1 MKPIINIDDL
11 EFRPHQHGDSF
22 QASCAQVSGRL
33 GAAKLGYSVAVVPP
47 GKRAYPFHNHHAN
60 EEMFF
65 VVSGSGQLR
74 YGGQV
79 FPIRAGDIIAA
90 PAGDRSTAHQI
101 VNDSAAEL
109 RYISVSTMI
118 RPEIVEY
125 PDSNKFSASTAAP
138 GTPAAFRQM
147 SPCAPSL
154 DYWHGEN

>member
-1 MKPIINIDDL
+1 MKPIINIDEL
-11 EFRPHQHGDSF
+11 KLNTYEHGTSF
-22 QASCAQVSGRL
+22 QASSAQVSGQI
-33 GAAKLGYSVAVVPP
+33 GAVKLGYSVAVLPP
-47 GKRAYPFHNHHAN
+47 GRRAYPFHNHHAN

-74 YGGQV
+74 YGEKV
-79 FPIRAGDIIAA
+79 YPIRAGDFIAA

-101 VNDSAAEL
+101 INDSDAEL
-109 RYISVSTMI
+109 RYISISTML

-138 GTPAAFRQM
+138 TAPAAFRQM
-147 SPCAPSL
+147 SLCAPSL